1 MNTQKRGFTLIE
13 LLVVIAI
20 IGLLATLSVVAFGNA
35 RQRARDAKRIA
46 DVTNIVKAM
55 SLMDTDQ
62 ITLGGCTAGG
72 GTTVDI
78 NLCTPTSTYINFS
91 NIQDP
96 TDSVNNCPNPA
107 LDPCQYSIRNQAGTG
122 APTANDFAIY
132 FWLES
137 GAANL
142 AAGAHTANPLGIQ

>member
-35 RQRARDAKRIA
+35 RQRARDAKRVA

-62 ITLGGCTAGG
+62 VSLGGCTGSG
-72 GTTVDI
+72 STPVDI
-78 NLCTPTSTYINFS
+78 DTCTPTSTYINFS
-91 NIQDP
+91 GLQDP
-96 TDSVNNCPNPA
+96 TTPGTACANPA
-107 LDPCQYSIRNQAGTG
+107 TQTCQYSIRNSAGTG
-122 APTANDFAIY
+122 APSVSDFAVY

-137 GAANL
+137 GASSL
-142 AAGAHTANPLGIQ
+142 PAGAHTATTLGIQ